1 MSDEYPLSHVFG
13 EFPSGTIE
21 KLCEAV
27 AKRKV
32 ELVALRNTKNV
43 RSSSI
48 EGLLIGPGQP
58 MEMIGYEPK
67 KTFSLGES
75 GRAILDGY
83 HPDYNIAVEIEKGR
97 ILLGNQL
104 YVDLYKFIAIDEIDY
119 AAIIVPTISREGA
132 EEPFRRCVVKMKVL
146 EPKLE
151 ALGINGLAIIGY

>member
-1 MSDEYPLSHVFG
+1 MADDYPLSHTFG
-13 EFPSGTIE
+13 NFPENVIE
-21 KLCEAV
+21 NLCKGV
-27 AKRKV
+27 AKREV

-48 EGLLIGPGQP
+48 EGLLMGPGQP
-58 MEMIGYEPK
+58 FEMIGYLPK

-83 HPDYNIAVEIEKGR
+83 HPELNVAVEIEKGR

-104 YVDLYKFIAIDEIDY
+104 YVDLYKFIAIDEIEY
-119 AAIIVPTISREGA
+119 AVIVVPTISREGA
-132 EEPFRRCVVKMKVL
+132 EKPFSRCVTKLKVL

-151 ALGINGLAIIGY
+151 SLGIKGLAIIGY

>member
-1 MSDEYPLSHVFG
+1 M
-13 EFPSGTIE
+13 
-21 KLCEAV
+21 
-27 AKRKV
+27 
-32 ELVALRNTKNV
+32 
-43 RSSSI
+43 
-48 EGLLIGPGQP
+48 GPGQP
-58 MEMIGYEPK
+58 LEMIGYEPK

-83 HPDYNIAVEIEKGR
+83 HPELNVALEIEKGR

-104 YVDLYKFIAIDEIDY
+104 YVDLYKFIAIDEIEY

-151 ALGINGLAIIGY
+151 ALGIKGLAIIGY

>member
-1 MSDEYPLSHVFG
+1 MADEYPLSHVFG
-13 EFPSGTIE
+13 EFPEGVID
-21 KLCEAV
+21 KLCKGV

-32 ELVALRNTKNV
+32 ELVALRNTKFV
-43 RSSSI
+43 RSSAI
-48 EGLLIGPGQP
+48 EGLLMGPGQP
-58 MEMIGYEPK
+58 FEMIGYQPK

-83 HPDYNIAVEIEKGR
+83 HPELKVALEIEKGR

-104 YVDLYKFIAIDEIDY
+104 YVDLYKFIAIDEIEY

-132 EEPFRRCVVKMKVL
+132 EKPFSRCVVKMKVL

-151 ALGINGLAIIGY
+151 ALGIKGLAIIGY

>member
-1 MSDEYPLSHVFG
+1 MADEYPLSHVFG
-13 EFPSGTIE
+13 EFPEGVIDI
-21 KLCEAV
+21 LCKGV

-32 ELVALRNTKNV
+32 ELVALRNTKHV

-48 EGLLIGPGQP
+48 EGLLMGPGQP
-58 MEMIGYEPK
+58 LEMIGYEPK

-83 HPDYNIAVEIEKGR
+83 HPELNVALEIEKGR

-104 YVDLYKFIAIDEIDY
+104 YVDLYKFIAIDEIEY

-151 ALGINGLAIIGY
+151 ALGIKGLAIIGY

>member
-1 MSDEYPLSHVFG
+1 MADEYPLSHVFG
-13 EFPSGTIE
+13 EFPDGVID
-21 KLCEAV
+21 KLCKGV

-32 ELVALRNTKNV
+32 ELVALRNTKHV

-48 EGLLIGPGQP
+48 EGLLMGPGQP
-58 MEMIGYEPK
+58 LEMIGYEPK

-75 GRAILDGY
+75 GRAVLDGY
-83 HPDYNIAVEIEKGR
+83 HPELNVALEIEKGR

-104 YVDLYKFIAIDEIDY
+104 YVDLYKFIAIDEIKH
-119 AAIIVPTISREGA
+119 AVIIVPTISREGA

-151 ALGINGLAIIGY
+151 ALGIKGLAIIGY

>member
-119 AAIIVPTISREGA
+119 AAIIVPKFPAKALKSRLKM
-132 EEPFRRCVVKMKVL
+132 RCEVKVL

-151 ALGINGLAIIGY
+151 ALGIKGLAIIGY